1 MSVRIALAK
10 LCACAAGGALLG
22 GGAVHL
28 AEQQHP
34 IVRPTDKV
42 VRQHV
47 GSDALDASLADASPS
62 KLKVR
67 HRPTKLVSKDKVV
80 HRSKTVP
87 RPPVAECPPATVKA
101 MNPPAPVPLHPLP
114 EMSGGGGKIG
124 RAHVCTPLL
133 KP

>member
-1 MSVRIALAK
+1 MLRRPPRSTRTDTLFPSTTLFRSTEAGGITCRQKERYTMSVRIALAK

-34 IVRPTDKV
+34 IVRPTDTV

-47 GSDALDASLADASPS
+47 GSDALAASLAAASPR

-67 HRPTKLVSKDKVV
+67 HRPTKPTSTAQLV
-80 HRSKTVP
+80 HRT
-87 RPPVAECPPATVKA
+87 PPG
-101 MNPPAPVPLHPLP
+101 
-114 EMSGGGGKIG
+114 S
-124 RAHVCTPLL
+124 
-133 KP
+133 

>member
-62 KLKVR
+62 KPQVR
-67 HRPTKLVSKDKVV
+67 HRPPKLVSKDKAV
-80 HRSKTVP
+80 HRSTTVP
-87 RPPVAECPPATVKA
+87 TPPRAVCPPPQV
-101 MNPPAPVPLHPLP
+101 PVIHP
-114 EMSGGGGKIG
+114 
-124 RAHVCTPLL
+124 
-133 KP
+133 

>member
-22 GGAVHL
+22 GGAAHL

-67 HRPTKLVSKDKVV
+67 HRPNKPVPNDKAV
-80 HRSKTVP
+80 HRPKTVP
-87 RPPVAECPPATVKA
+87 RPPLATSPPPTVKG
-101 MNPPAPVPLHPLP
+101 MT
-114 EMSGGGGKIG
+114 K
-124 RAHVCTPLL
+124 
-133 KP
+133 